1 MKTEKKGTFLS
12 IFSTSKGKKEKAG
25 KEAEQ
30 GHEDGKKVKPGK
42 KDEKVKPDKKDEKV
56 KPDKKDEKVKPGK
69 KEKANKKEE
78 KEKKLQPCSKDSNQH
93 VVPQLEPISHL
104 IPLRGYGPNSCGK
117 LPFDYIPYSVPS
129 DLQEYMFTQSTLPR
143 HEQPKPGTKM
153 AQLLK
158 MSILPPPVNMTQS
171 IIKHTNKSSRRP
183 SGQVIC
189 SIIL

>member
-30 GHEDGKKVKPGK
+30 GHEDGKKVKPG
-42 KDEKVKPDKKDEKV
+42 
-56 KPDKKDEKVKPGK
+56 KKDEKVKPGK

-171 IIKHTNKSSRRP
+171 IIKHANKSSRRP
-183 SGQVIC
+183 SGQVIRM
-189 SIIL
+189 